1 MHLIL
6 HYVIQKW
13 LKLQFSFY
21 GKMLGNRYYKYSH
34 HIRSDLHSSLPFR
47 KLLPTYPPTNRPTNR
62 HRLANQQ
69 TVIRVLYWEFTLAI
83 IRAIG
88 FFFRERTQEPFLR
101 KVCVDCAIPFP
112 LFTCSRH
119 KVASWSYCPIYFLWL
134 YLVSFPIQVPI
145 YQQHFDSSIN
155 NSGASFV
162 LVTIWSWY

>member
-34 HIRSDLHSSLPFR
+34 DIRSDLHSSLPFR

-69 TVIRVLYWEFTLAI
+69 RVIRVLYREFTLPI
-83 IRAIG
+83 MRAIG
-88 FFFRERTQEPFLR
+88 FFFPWTYSRTFSPESLRRLCNPFSTAHLLPTQSGVM
-101 KVCVDCAIPFP
+101 KLLPY
-112 LFTCSRH
+112 T
-119 KVASWSYCPIYFLWL
+119 YFLWL

-155 NSGASFV
+155 SGASFV
-162 LVTIWSWY
+162 LLTIWSWY